1 MQVLHSTKALA
12 SYGVTKGAKNLLELV
27 PFASSIGPAV
37 STLPSA
43 SPLLSSPEHG
53 LVGHSLGSCSLAI
66 AACTGRAGQGDTSW
80 LACTLLAWALD
91 GLPILVSVSP
101 AGCGRAA
108 RPGWSPLSCS
118 HAGLTAGLLAAV

>member
-27 PFASSIGPAV
+27 PFASSIGSAV

-53 LVGHSLGSCSLAI
+53 LVGL
-66 AACTGRAGQGDTSW
+66 
-80 LACTLLAWALD
+80 LLAHAVLRLLPVRAELGMETQA
-91 GLPILVSVSP
+91 GLPAP
-101 AGCGRAA
+101 C
-108 RPGWSPLSCS
+108 
-118 HAGLTAGLLAAV
+118 